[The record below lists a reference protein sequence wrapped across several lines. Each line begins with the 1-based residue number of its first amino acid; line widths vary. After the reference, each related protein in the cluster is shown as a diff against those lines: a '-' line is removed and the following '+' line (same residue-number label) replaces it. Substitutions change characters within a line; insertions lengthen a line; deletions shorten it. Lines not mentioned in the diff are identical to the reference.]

1 MSKSPDTGELHVSDW
16 LHPCPGELGFHVF
29 GRFVMSTRACVF
41 CGHEARQ
48 FTADDIAA
56 ARREYLKPERR
67 QRSQRGHR
75 AAEQVPR
82 EPKRRRVRGEAYAL
96 SDLEKRLVLLVESG
110 ATYRD
115 ASTEIAK
122 SQVRVGKILTML
134 RKLFNVHT
142 TPELCATLR
151 ASGLLP

>member
-48 FTADDIAA
+48 FTADDIAV

-67 QRSQRGHR
+67 RR

>member
-67 QRSQRGHR
+67 RR
-75 AAEQVPR
+75 AVEQVAR
-82 EPKRRRVRGEAYAL
+82 EPRRRRVRGEAYAL
-96 SDLEKRLVLLVESG
+96 SVLEKRLVLLVESG